1 LQALAVNIAESG
13 RFLILKN
20 RQHSRSIDQPAK
32 SSDAALTTAEK
43 RVLSLVSASMT
54 NREIASSLRISPAT
68 VKRHMENIMHKLRLR
83 NRVAAAIYGL
93 SMDGC
98 CAANNGD
105 CPLVAWRNR
114 HDNGRNG
121 PIGG

>member
-1 LQALAVNIAESG
+1 V
-13 RFLILKN
+13 ILKN

-32 SSDAALTTAEK
+32 SSDAALTTGEK

-93 SMDGC
+93 GMAGR
-98 CAANNGD
+98 CAANNGY
-105 CPLVAWRNR
+105 CPLVAWRER
-114 HDNGRNG
+114 HANGKYG
-121 PIGG
+121 PIDR

>member
-1 LQALAVNIAESG
+1 M
-13 RFLILKN
+13 ILK
-20 RQHSRSIDQPAK
+20 RQRRSESIDKQAK
-32 SSDAALTTAEK
+32 SSEALLTPAEQ

-54 NREIASSLRISPAT
+54 NREIASSLIISPAT

-93 SMDGC
+93 GMAGR

-105 CPLVAWRNR
+105 CPLVAWRER
-114 HDNGRNG
+114 HANGKYR
-121 PIGG
+121 PIDR

>member
-1 LQALAVNIAESG
+1 VPKKITESG
-13 RFLILKN
+13 GSLILKK
-20 RQHSRSIDQPAK
+20 RQSSGSMDNPAK
-32 SSDAALTTAEK
+32 SSEAALTAAEK

-68 VKRHMENIMHKLRLR
+68 VKRHVENIMHKLRAR
-83 NRVAAAIYGL
+83 NRLQATIYGL

-105 CPLVAWRNR
+105 CPLLAWLKR
-114 HDNGRNG
+114 HDNRKNG
-121 PIGG
+121 PSGP

>member
-1 LQALAVNIAESG
+1 MSRSV
-13 RFLILKN
+13 ILKN

-54 NREIASSLRISPAT
+54 NREIASSLGVSLAT

-93 SMDGC
+93 GMAGC

-105 CPLVAWRNR
+105 CPLVAWRER
-114 HDNGRNG
+114 HTNGKYG
-121 PIGG
+121 PIGQ